1 MQVYTGIWLLK
12 CLFTR
17 YCRPELRS
25 FRRQILFTNE
35 EFAGRSSA
43 SSSDSECSML
53 YLIDYVSVDCS
64 AHCRSCKH
72 AENCSMRRGSSS
84 ETSYTIRALSGYT
97 IPFFTAQN
105 TAMSGFSRDTRW
117 LFNVRDKF
125 VVVVETNTTARSV
138 VSKQFFNDGLPT
150 QHWTAASGE
159 LSNPG
164 RG

>member
-1 MQVYTGIWLLK
+1 MQTTGRVVFEMFLHERLPAGAPLLPA
-12 CLFTR
+12 TDTVHSR
-17 YCRPELRS
+17 G
-25 FRRQILFTNE
+25 
-35 EFAGRSSA
+35 FAGRSSA

-125 VVVVETNTTARSV
+125 VVVVETDSSARSV
-138 VSKQFFNDGLPT
+138 VSEQFFNDGLPT

-159 LSNPG
+159 LSNTG